1 MTPGPGRRLDVLVTI
16 VGFAIVSAD
25 DRIADAAGGMP
36 DALKNDADWA
46 RFQAELDAS
55 AVTVLG
61 RLGHE
66 AHGNSR
72 GRLRM
77 IVSASVPSLERRD
90 DGWWWNPAGLGWEA
104 AIARV
109 LPDGGRVAVPG
120 GQGVFDLFR
129 AIGYDEFHL
138 TTARMVQLPDGRG
151 VFAAVNAGDAAA
163 EVLSRDGLA
172 PGEAIPVD
180 PAASIDLTV
189 WKRSR
194 RGL

>member
-1 MTPGPGRRLDVLVTI
+1 MLVTI

-25 DRIADAAGGMP
+25 DRIADAAGAMP
-36 DALKNDADWA
+36 DALKNDADWT

-66 AHGNSR
+66 AHGNAR

-77 IVSASVPSLERRD
+77 VVSASVPDLERRS
-90 DGWWWNPAGLGWEA
+90 DGWWWNPAGLPWNEA
-104 AIARV
+104 VSRV
-109 LPDGGRVAVPG
+109 LPGGGRVAVPG

-129 AIGYDEFHL
+129 VIGYDEFHL
-138 TTARMVQLPDGRG
+138 TTAKMVHLPNGRG
-151 VFAAVNAGDAAA
+151 VFSAVDAGDAAA
-163 EVLSRDGLA
+163 EVLSRDGLV
-172 PGEAIPVD
+172 PDEAIPVD

-189 WKRSR
+189 WKRPH

>member
-1 MTPGPGRRLDVLVTI
+1 VPLTI
-16 VGFAIVSAD
+16 VGFAIVSTD
-25 DRIADAAGGMP
+25 DRIADAAGAMP
-36 DALKNDADWA
+36 QALKNDADWT

-66 AHGNSR
+66 AHGNPR

-77 IVSASVPSLERRD
+77 VVSTSVATLERRA
-90 DGWWWNPAGLGWEA
+90 DGWWWNPVGLPWEE
-104 AIARV
+104 AISRV

-129 AIGYDEFHL
+129 VIGYDEFHL
-138 TTARMVQLPDGRG
+138 TRAQDVRLPDGRG
-151 VFAAVNAGDAAA
+151 LFAAVDAGRAAA
-163 EVLSRDGLA
+163 DVLVRDGLV
-172 PGEAIPVD
+172 PGETVPVD

-189 WKRSR
+189 WR
-194 RGL
+194 RPGRGS